1 MLARVYICVRDG
13 GESEVNKMRILLSP
27 EFYIKSTR
35 MIKVAAV
42 ELVHNYR
49 ILNRFKLIPPLTK

>member
-27 EFYIKSTR
+27 EFYIK
-35 MIKVAAV
+35 
-42 ELVHNYR
+42 
-49 ILNRFKLIPPLTK
+49 LNKNDQSCCGRVSPQLPNFKSF

>member
-1 MLARVYICVRDG
+1 
-13 GESEVNKMRILLSP
+13 MRILLSP